1 MKKTN
6 NNNMKELLK
15 KLTIEKTEL
24 FEKMTK
30 LEAFIDNNEKFSEV
44 SGIQQILLVDQFN
57 GMQLYFFALERRIN
71 NLQEVK

>member
-1 MKKTN
+1 MKKTI
-6 NNNMKELLK
+6 NNNMKELLE
-15 KLTIEKTEL
+15 KLKIEKTEL
-24 FEKMTK
+24 FDKMTK

-44 SGIQQILLVDQFN
+44 SEIQQILLIDQFN

>member
-1 MKKTN
+1 
-6 NNNMKELLK
+6 MKELLE
-15 KLTIEKTEL
+15 KLKIEKTEL

-44 SGIQQILLVDQFN
+44 SEIQQILLFDQFN

-71 NLQEVK
+71 NLQ

>member
-1 MKKTN
+1 
-6 NNNMKELLK
+6 MKELLE
-15 KLTIEKTEL
+15 KLKIEKTEL

-44 SGIQQILLVDQFN
+44 SEIQQILLIDQFN

-71 NLQEVK
+71 NLQ